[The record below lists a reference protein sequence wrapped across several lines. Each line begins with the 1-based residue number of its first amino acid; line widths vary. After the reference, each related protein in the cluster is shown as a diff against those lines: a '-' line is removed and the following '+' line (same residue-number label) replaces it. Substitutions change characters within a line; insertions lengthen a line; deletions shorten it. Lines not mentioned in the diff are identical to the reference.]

1 MVSLIRSDR
10 VLVFADPA
18 YPRAC
23 SQALLRK
30 LLPGPFEV
38 SDASHL
44 AQALED
50 APRLLVSFHGPYFP
64 KAAWNALLRFLE
76 RGGNLAVFGGMPFA
90 RPVTAA
96 GEVEPEQD
104 VYARQL
110 CLGPFFPVDLAA
122 SGAQPASLRLV
133 AAPEALFL
141 RDCALPLSSERPGR
155 FWACYPRLTQTSD
168 YPEEIGSAGP
178 FDTLLRPLLFAVA
191 TTPYGEERLAT
202 PAFVLDQ
209 LGGRFQGGRWLLSLW
224 EPETAEDWL
233 ALAEPIQRLLALALE
248 DPLCCAVRPV
258 LACYRPEEA
267 PALVVTLPER
277 LDLELRI
284 TVTQADDGQ
293 VLRRW
298 DFAAP
303 ASPVHSERYLQMA
316 LPPKAGLYRVHTEYR
331 PVGGQWLSQE
341 TGFWI
346 WDEALIA
353 ATRGKR
359 LVAGRDYFYQ
369 GERLFLVCGT
379 TYMDSRVQRKYWRL
393 PNPARWEREMAEM
406 KAAGINLLRTG
417 LWTAW
422 RDVLPVAGV
431 PTESFL
437 RALDAFVLTACRQEL
452 QVIFT
457 FFAFFPPLFDGLNPW
472 LDPRSLEAQER
483 FLSLLARRYAQ
494 VELLSWDLINEP
506 SFGDPARAFAQ
517 RPLPNYDRYEQQA
530 FVQWLKERYT
540 LEQLQLRW
548 RETPAELSSWEQLR
562 LPREADYST
571 SVRDTT
577 ARAMLK
583 VADYT
588 RFSQEMFVTWA
599 RRMYRAIRA
608 AGSQTLIG
616 VGQDEAGARIAPQFY
631 ATAVDY
637 TTTHPWWNVDD
648 LLWDMLLDK
657 TPERPN
663 LIQETGVMLVR
674 DVDGRPWR
682 TEQANAWLLER
693 KLIMGLMAN
702 GAGLIQW
709 LWHTNAYMTSENEN
723 SIGLVRADGSAKP
736 ELLVMREFCRLAE
749 ALADQL
755 QEAPEPPPVWLVI
768 PYSQWFV
775 RPDLGALPTR
785 QAVRALA
792 YELGVIPQLI
802 GEQRLASELER
813 TGHRPQ
819 LIILPALQLCEPAA
833 WFAVLDYVQRGGT
846 ALVSGVVG
854 RDMHNL
860 PFNPHLNYGAGLPAP
875 EPVAP
880 YEVLRLEDGSR
891 YQLSFTQEK
900 TGYVRKAHNELREL
914 QMGAGR
920 LLWAGLPVE
929 LAGELEPLARLYQ
942 RALGKTPLEPL
953 PEGWRRPWLLVRRPL
968 KEGRLLLVASEAG
981 DEQRLSL
988 AEEGLTLAVAPQ
1000 RAGAVLWRPGE
1011 PPRLFGG
1018 LRAVAADGPAHE

>member
-1 MVSLIRSDR
+1 MIRSDR
-10 VLVFADPA
+10 LLVFADPA

-23 SQALLRK
+23 SQALLHE

-38 SDASHL
+38 CDAAHL
-44 AQALED
+44 AEALES
-50 APRLLVSFHGPYFP
+50 APRLLISFHGPYFP

-76 RGGNLAVFGGMPFA
+76 RGGNLAIFGGMPFA

-110 CLGPFFPVDLAA
+110 GLGPFFPLDLSATAA
-122 SGAQPASLRLV
+122 LPGSLRLQ
-133 AAPEALFL
+133 PSPQALFL
-141 RDCALPLSSERPGR
+141 HDCELPLSAEHPGR
-155 FWACYPRLTQTSD
+155 FWACYPRLTQRSD

-178 FDTLLRPLLFAVA
+178 FDTLLLPLIFAVA
-191 TTPYGEERLAT
+191 ATPYGEERVAT
-202 PAFVLDQ
+202 PALVLDQ
-209 LGGRFQGGRWLLSLW
+209 VGGRFRGGRWLLSLW
-224 EPETAEDWL
+224 EPAAEEDWL
-233 ALAEPIQRLLALALE
+233 ALAEPLRRLLAFALE
-248 DPLCCAVRPV
+248 DPLCFAVRPV
-258 LACYRPEEA
+258 LACYQPEEA
-267 PALVVTLPER
+267 PALVATLPER
-277 LDLELRI
+277 LALELRI
-284 TVTQADDGQ
+284 RVEHADDGE
-293 VLRRW
+293 VLQSW
-298 DFAAP
+298 HFELP
-303 ASPVHSERYLQMA
+303 ASSIRYERYLQLA
-316 LPPKAGLYRVHTEYR
+316 PPPKAGLYRVLTDYR
-331 PVGGQWLSQE
+331 PGGGQWLSQE

-346 WDEALIA
+346 WDEALVA

-359 LVAGRDYFYQ
+359 LLAGRDYFYQ
-369 GERLFLVCGT
+369 GQRLFLVCGT

-393 PNPARWEREMAEM
+393 PNPARWDREMAEM

-422 RDVLPVAGV
+422 REVMPAAGV

-437 RALDAFVLTACRQEL
+437 RALDAFVLTACRHDL

-483 FLSLLARRYAQ
+483 FVSLLARRYARL
-494 VELLSWDLINEP
+494 ELLSWDLINEP

-530 FVQWLKERYT
+530 FVRWLQERYP

-548 RETPAELSSWEQLR
+548 RETPADLPSWEQLR
-562 LPREADYST
+562 LPRETDYST

-577 ARAMLK
+577 ARALLK

-588 RFSQEMFVTWA
+588 RFSQEMFVVWA

-616 VGQDEAGARIAPQFY
+616 VGQDEAGARLAPQFY
-631 ATAVDY
+631 AEAVDY

-693 KLIMGLMAN
+693 KLIMGLMAR

-736 ELLVMREFCRLAE
+736 ELLVMREFCRLV
-749 ALADQL
+749 
-755 QEAPEPPPVWLVI
+755 QELEGQVQEEPEPPPVWLVI
-768 PYSQWFV
+768 PYSQWFA

-792 YELGVIPQLI
+792 NELGVIPQLV
-802 GEQRLASELER
+802 GEHRLTELALER
-813 TGHRPQ
+813 YRPRVV
-819 LIILPALQLCEPAA
+819 IVPALQLCEPAA
-833 WFAVLDYVQRGGT
+833 WLALLAYVERGGT

-854 RDMHNL
+854 RDLHNL
-860 PFNPHLNYGAGLPAP
+860 PFDPGLNIGHTLP

-880 YEVLRLEDGSR
+880 YEELRLEDGSR

-914 QMGAGR
+914 ALGTGR
-920 LLWAGLPVE
+920 LLWVGLPLE
-929 LAGELEPLARLYQ
+929 LASELEPLARLY
-942 RALGKTPLEPL
+942 RRVLGKTPLEPQ
-953 PEGWRRPWLLVRRPL
+953 PEGQRRPWLLVRRPL
-968 KEGRLLLVASEAG
+968 KEGTLLLVASEAG
-981 DEQRLSL
+981 SEQSL
-988 AEEGLTLAVAPQ
+988 WLEEEGLSLVVAPQ
-1000 RAGAVLWRPGE
+1000 RAGAVLLLAGQ
-1011 PPRLFGG
+1011 PPRTFGG
-1018 LRAVAADGPAHE
+1018 LRLARQE

>member
-1 MVSLIRSDR
+1 MTALLRSDR

-23 SQALLRK
+23 SQALLGR
-30 LLPGPFEV
+30 LLPTPFEV
-38 SDASHL
+38 CDAIHL
-44 AQALED
+44 AEALEG

-64 KAAWNALLRFLE
+64 KAAWNALLHFLE
-76 RGGNLAVFGGMPFA
+76 RGGNLAIFGGMPFA
-90 RPVTAA
+90 RPVTAT

-104 VYARQL
+104 VYTRQL
-110 CLGPFFPVDLAA
+110 CLGPFFPVDLAVDGGRQ
-122 SGAQPASLRLV
+122 GALRLV
-133 AAPEALFL
+133 AAPEAHFL
-141 RDCALPLSSERPGR
+141 QNCALPFSDKRPGH

-178 FDTLLRPLLFAVA
+178 FDTLLRPLLFLVA
-191 TTPYGEERLAT
+191 ATPYGDERLAT

-209 LGGRFQGGRWLLSLW
+209 LGGRFRGGRWLLSLW
-224 EPETAEDWL
+224 EPAAEEDWL
-233 ALAEPIQRLLALALE
+233 ALAEPIQRLIAFALE
-248 DPLCCAVRPV
+248 DPLCLATRPV
-258 LACYRPEEA
+258 LACYQPQET

-277 LDLELRI
+277 LALELRI
-284 TVTQADDGQ
+284 SVTHVDDGELLQ
-293 VLRRW
+293 SW
-298 DFAAP
+298 TFEEP
-303 ASPVHSERYLQMA
+303 ASPLRYERYLQ
-316 LPPKAGLYRVHTEYR
+316 LPSSPRPGLYRVRAEYR
-331 PVGGQWLSQE
+331 PGKGQWLAQE
-341 TGFWI
+341 TGFWV

-422 RDVLPVAGV
+422 REVMPVAGV

-437 RALDAFVLTACRQEL
+437 RALDAFILTACRHEL

-483 FLSLLARRYAQ
+483 FLSLLARRYAR

-506 SFGDPARAFAQ
+506 SFGAPARAFAQ
-517 RPLPNYDRYEQQA
+517 RPVPNYDRYEQEA
-530 FVQWLKERYT
+530 FVQWLKERYS

-548 RETPAELSSWEQLR
+548 RETPAELPSWEQVR

-571 SVRDTT
+571 AVRDTT

-631 ATAVDY
+631 ASAVDY

-736 ELLVMREFCRLAE
+736 ELLVMREFCRLVQ
-749 ALADQL
+749 ALEGQL

-768 PYSQWFV
+768 PYSQWFI

-802 GEQRLASELER
+802 GEHRLPELLS
-813 TGHRPQ
+813 RPYQ
-819 LIILPALQLCEPAA
+819 PQVLIVPSLQFCEPAA
-833 WFAVLDYVQRGGT
+833 WFAVLDYVYRGGT
-846 ALVSGVVG
+846 ALVSGVIG
-854 RDMHNL
+854 RDLHNL
-860 PFNPHLNYGAGLPAP
+860 PFDARLNAGQALPEP

-880 YEVLRLEDGSR
+880 CEELWLDDGSR
-891 YQLSFTQEK
+891 YWLSFAQEK

-914 QMGAGR
+914 RCGAGR
-920 LLWAGLPVE
+920 LLWTGLPLE
-929 LAGELEPLARLYQ
+929 LASELEPLARLYQ
-942 RALGKTPLEPL
+942 RVLERTPLEPQ

-981 DEQRLSL
+981 SEQSL
-988 AEEGLTLAVAPQ
+988 VLQEEGLTVVVAPQ
-1000 RAGAVLWRPGE
+1000 RAGAVLWRLGE
-1011 PPRLFGG
+1011 RPRLFGG
-1018 LRAVAADGPAHE
+1018 LRLLETD